1 MIRFLPEA
9 VVMAIHDDQIRLYGG
24 AYGVRDMSALD
35 AALHMPQAQFGG
47 EFLHTTI
54 FEMAAAYGFH
64 LCQNHPFL
72 DGNKR
77 AAGMAMFTFLRLNGL
92 EPTATE
98 SDYYATMMAV
108 ATGQMSK
115 EQLAAWLQ
123 TAVSSHYPSKKC
135 NYQLKSTDSPS
146 F

>member
-1 MIRFLPEA
+1 MIRYLPEA
-9 VVMAIHDDQIRLYGG
+9 IVIAIHEDQIRLYGG
-24 AYGVRDMSALD
+24 SYGVHDAAALD

-47 EFLHTTI
+47 ENLHPTI
-54 FEMAAAYGFH
+54 FHMTAAYGFH

-98 SDYYATMMAV
+98 SDYYTAMMAV
-108 ATGQMSK
+108 ANGQMSK

-123 TAVSSHYPSKKC
+123 TAVSGIP
-135 NYQLKSTDSPS
+135 
-146 F
+146 

>member
-1 MIRFLPEA
+1 MIRFLPEV

-35 AALHMPQAQFGG
+35 AALHMPQPQFGG

-92 EPTATE
+92 EPHASE
-98 SDYYATMMAV
+98 PDYYAVMMSV
-108 ATGQMSK
+108 ASGQMSK
-115 EQLAAWLQ
+115 EQLADWLREV
-123 TAVSSHYPSKKC
+123 VS
-135 NYQLKSTDSPS
+135 
-146 F
+146 